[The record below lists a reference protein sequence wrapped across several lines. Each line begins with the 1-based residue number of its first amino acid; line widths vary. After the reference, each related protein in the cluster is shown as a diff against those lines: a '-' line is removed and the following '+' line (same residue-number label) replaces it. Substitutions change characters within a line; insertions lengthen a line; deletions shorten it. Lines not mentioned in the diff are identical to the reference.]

1 MLRPTVHWGPG
12 EHRVAAPKRAATI
25 YISERNPVQNRS
37 HILRFTPLLITAA
50 VFAQP
55 IHYQHGP
62 INTTHSPWTQLGG
75 DSSHTHTP
83 RVIGSHLA
91 PPDWTSTG
99 DGSIT
104 LSFTPQAGIVADDQ
118 RVYAVGQDQGFV
130 RHLSAFDQDTGELA
144 WATEIPFA
152 ILDSWSTPTL
162 DLQNNTIIAASG
174 FSMVALDRFTGDQ
187 VWLTPMDRPIVNASP
202 CITDDLGPSNRLF
215 ITDYTFG
222 SATNGSLICINTD
235 PNTPANPFDPGEIV
249 WSTQLPGNCSGNTP
263 AYSDG
268 VVYVST
274 ADNGTGGAGHLLA
287 FDATSTTQPNPIWD
301 TLNPV
306 SLGFFGAVTHA
317 EGFIYASSYN
327 FQGTQRSANTIKLN
341 AVTGALQWSIP
352 TVRTDAAPI
361 ALPNQ
366 RVLISGG
373 VPTSPSTLF
382 TGSLPAIE
390 LIEDHGNNATLLW
403 DSFESTH
410 NDLNSSGTWDQG
422 EPYLSI
428 GGWGHQPI
436 AIINGRTTKLLVA
449 TMNAPSGI
457 NPFSHASDLHTI
469 DLSKLPTDPGF
480 IISSQPNTGTSP
492 AIIGSRIFS
501 TADSGISAISLN
513 RSAIVI
519 PITQQIRA
527 IVDRNAPI
535 RTLRPKP

>member
-55 IHYQHGP
+55 IRYQHGP
-62 INTTHSPWTQLGG
+62 INTSHSPWTQLGG

-83 RVIGSHLA
+83 RVIGSHLST
-91 PPDWTSTG
+91 PDWTSTG

-104 LSFTPQAGIVADDQ
+104 LSFTPQAGVVADDQ

-130 RHLSAFDQDTGELA
+130 RHLSAFDQDSGELA

-202 CITDDLGPSNRLF
+202 CITDDLGSSNRLF

-235 PNTPANPFDPGEIV
+235 PNTQDNPFDPGEIL

-268 VVYVST
+268 VVYVS
-274 ADNGTGGAGHLLA
+274 
-287 FDATSTTQPNPIWD
+287 
-301 TLNPV
+301 
-306 SLGFFGAVTHA
+306 
-317 EGFIYASSYN
+317 
-327 FQGTQRSANTIKLN
+327 
-341 AVTGALQWSIP
+341 
-352 TVRTDAAPI
+352 
-361 ALPNQ
+361 
-366 RVLISGG
+366 
-373 VPTSPSTLF
+373 
-382 TGSLPAIE
+382 
-390 LIEDHGNNATLLW
+390 
-403 DSFESTH
+403 
-410 NDLNSSGTWDQG
+410 
-422 EPYLSI
+422 
-428 GGWGHQPI
+428 
-436 AIINGRTTKLLVA
+436 
-449 TMNAPSGI
+449 
-457 NPFSHASDLHTI
+457 
-469 DLSKLPTDPGF
+469 
-480 IISSQPNTGTSP
+480 
-492 AIIGSRIFS
+492 
-501 TADSGISAISLN
+501 
-513 RSAIVI
+513 
-519 PITQQIRA
+519 
-527 IVDRNAPI
+527 
-535 RTLRPKP
+535 